1 MSKREARSIA
11 AAGVDIDAPR
21 AKRRREAP
29 ATGTP
34 ASDGKHYAETT
45 GASGDTKDRAANGAA
60 TAEDRET
67 VREKGLQLWT
77 TLKDAVNKE
86 GEIASFQFM
95 RLPSKRQYADY
106 YALIKHPIALEDIKH
121 KLEAREYTSLQD
133 VKHDFETCFR
143 NAKRYNMKESQI
155 FKDAKFLHKLAAKEY
170 SRITGTKEDGQE
182 DGDGSDDEE
191 KKKKPTLY
199 RLLKT
204 RLQKLVAKT
213 DDGGRVLSALFMELP
228 SKKEWPMY
236 YTLIKRPQCLDN
248 IFKKLKRKEYPKPV
262 DFANDVELV
271 FSNALEFNQ
280 EHTQIWEDAVTL
292 REYFRKLM
300 SDLPEPYTIPAYAN
314 SGEHPTKIKLKV
326 PHAPAAQPQQI
337 VAPAPSL
344 PSSNSIVV
352 PGYRGAST
360 STPAPPKKAILPAAT
375 SRPANTVKSPSVTP
389 VIPPTPVAPSAQA
402 SSSSLNVTSPPAPAS
417 IPAAVSATA
426 PQGQQPVHVATFRP
440 ATFTHNHI
448 GATNG
453 APYHAGAASQ
463 PPPLAP
469 APPKT
474 HSISP
479 AMPST
484 NAVAMPMPAPVLVPA
499 VAVTRPTPPAAIQF
513 AHPLKHAV
521 VTTMPHCRRL
531 VLDHVDGVRLWAMR
545 LSGSETAIVVSD
557 VTFLDRRAS
566 AEEDE
571 SSGDEEPHR
580 REEEEEEEEVE
591 ATPKKRG
598 PGRPRKRGRPPKA
611 ATKKAKAKAAD
622 TQPGPLQVKLNGT
635 PLDAKESDTWE
646 VQVPYGMS
654 TLEIGEQGG
663 MVWKVYLDRTTF

>member
-21 AKRRREAP
+21 AKRRKEAP
-29 ATGTP
+29 ATNNP
-34 ASDGKHYAETT
+34 ASDGKHAAETT
-45 GASGDTKDRAANGAA
+45 GANGATQDPA
-60 TAEDRET
+60 ASGTTPGEDRET

-86 GEIASFQFM
+86 GAIASFQFM
-95 RLPSKRQYADY
+95 RLPSKRQYPDY
-106 YALIKHPIALEDIKH
+106 YVLIKHPIALEDIKN
-121 KLEAREYTSLQD
+121 KLEAREYTSLED

-155 FKDAKFLHKLAAKEY
+155 FKDAKFLHKLAAKTY
-170 SRITGTKEDGQE
+170 SRITGTKEV

-191 KKKKPTLY
+191 KKKKPTLH

-213 DDGGRVLSALFMELP
+213 DDSGRVLSDLFMELP
-228 SKKEWPMY
+228 SKKSWPIY
-236 YTLIKRPQCLDN
+236 YTLIKKPQCLQN
-248 IFKKLKRKEYPKPV
+248 IFNKLKRKEYPQPV

-280 EHTQIWEDAVTL
+280 EHTQIWEDAVAL

-314 SGEHPTKIKLKV
+314 SGEHPTKIKLRV
-326 PHAPAAQPQQI
+326 PHAPAAQPQSI

-352 PGYRGAST
+352 RGYHAAST
-360 STPAPPKKAILPAAT
+360 STPVPPKKVTLPAAT

-389 VIPPTPVAPSAQA
+389 VISPTPVPPSAQA
-402 SSSSLNVTSPPAPAS
+402 SSSLNVISPPAPAP
-417 IPAAVSATA
+417 ITAAAPATA

-440 ATFTHNHI
+440 TTFAYNHT

-453 APYHAGAASQ
+453 APYNAGAASQ
-463 PPPLAP
+463 PPSLAP
-469 APPKT
+469 APPKA

-479 AMPST
+479 AITST
-484 NAVAMPMPAPVLVPA
+484 SAVAAAPSALVHVPA
-499 VAVTRPTPPAAIQF
+499 VAVTRPSPPAVIQY
-513 AHPLKHAV
+513 AHPLQHAV

-531 VLDHVDGVRLWAMR
+531 VLDQAEGVRSWAMR
-545 LSGSETAIVVSD
+545 LSASETAVLVSE
-557 VTFLDRRAS
+557 VTFLGRPGG

-571 SSGDEEPHR
+571 SSSDEELHR
-580 REEEEEEEEVE
+580 QEEEEEEEAE

-611 ATKKAKAKAAD
+611 VTKKAKVKVPE
-622 TQPGPLQVKLNGT
+622 TQLGPLQVKLNGT
-635 PLDAKESDTWE
+635 LLNAKEGDTWE

-654 TLEIGEQGG
+654 TLELGEQGG